1 LGWAGVGYCVREEG
15 GQGEEEEV
23 WAEARWRPRLGGGLF
38 SFFYSVF
45 SYFGIVFPFKTVLQ
59 I

>member
-1 LGWAGVGYCVREEG
+1 VREEG